1 MIIQIY
7 LGDGSMEG
15 LKTGNYSFLL
25 ALVINWQGDH
35 LLSEKR
41 YRLGKTS
48 LILFMYIE
56 EKILPQ
62 FSTGKGCL
70 EMMWDL
76 QSWGVSKPSW
86 RRP

>member
-15 LKTGNYSFLL
+15 LKTDSYSLLL

-41 YRLGKTS
+41 YR
-48 LILFMYIE
+48 
-56 EKILPQ
+56 
-62 FSTGKGCL
+62 
-70 EMMWDL
+70 
-76 QSWGVSKPSW
+76 
-86 RRP
+86 